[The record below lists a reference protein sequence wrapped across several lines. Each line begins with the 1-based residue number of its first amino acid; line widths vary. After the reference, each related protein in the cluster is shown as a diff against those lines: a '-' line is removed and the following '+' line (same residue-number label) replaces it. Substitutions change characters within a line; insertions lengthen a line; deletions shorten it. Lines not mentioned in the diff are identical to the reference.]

1 MDKLQELLTD
11 YNRKLIKEESRNS
24 WSNQYCESSFPKY
37 WYEVFKASESLDKN
51 LRVLEVGT
59 GQGDITSIFCYL
71 GFKDIISFERDEETA
86 NIADVKLKHLFS
98 VDSIVRH
105 ESFPSSGQF
114 NSDILVL
121 VNCVYAD
128 KIHSKEEYKE
138 QIMKIYSSAGYPGIF
153 LFEVIDSEYV
163 IPDEIFPYYV
173 RLSKDDILEMF
184 PSSDISGI
192 RTYQYPEN
200 KKTKTLYVIKV
211 H

>member
-1 MDKLQELLTD
+1 
-11 YNRKLIKEESRNS
+11 
-24 WSNQYCESSFPKY
+24 
-37 WYEVFKASESLDKN
+37 
-51 LRVLEVGT
+51 
-59 GQGDITSIFCYL
+59 
-71 GFKDIISFERDEETA
+71 
-86 NIADVKLKHLFS
+86 
-98 VDSIVRH
+98 
-105 ESFPSSGQF
+105 
-114 NSDILVL
+114 
-121 VNCVYAD
+121 
-128 KIHSKEEYKE
+128 
-138 QIMKIYSSAGYPGIF
+138 MKIYSSAGYPGIF